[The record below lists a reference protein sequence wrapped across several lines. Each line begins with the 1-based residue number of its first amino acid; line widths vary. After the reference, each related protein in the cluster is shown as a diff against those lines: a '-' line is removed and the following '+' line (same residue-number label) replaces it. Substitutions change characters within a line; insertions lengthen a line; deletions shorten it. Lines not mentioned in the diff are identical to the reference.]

1 MKIYHG
7 SGCGD
12 PAEPF
17 DDECRRPC
25 PCPCPRFCPVP
36 GPKGD
41 TGATGPKG
49 DMGATGPKGDTG
61 ATGPKGDTGTT
72 GPKGDT
78 GSTGPKGDTG
88 ATGPK
93 GDMGVCTC
101 PCRSRGELAVN
112 GGMEAFTGSVPTGW
126 TMNNASLSSKV
137 TQQGRVHSGNSA
149 VNLENGAV
157 LTQDIDITGGC
168 FYGLSFFARGE
179 GAQVGLTATLTFYN
193 DKEEATPGLTITVR
207 QQDIPTDNRNYAYY
221 RSVSAAAP
229 DDAVT
234 LRVQFKVT
242 ANGEQSLDLDDVSL
256 VIA

>member
-7 SGCGD
+7 SGCGNSSR
-12 PAEPF
+12 PS
-17 DDECRRPC
+17 DDECRC
-25 PCPCPRFCPVP
+25 PCPQFCPVP

-41 TGATGPKG
+41 TGPA
-49 DMGATGPKGDTG
+49 
-61 ATGPKGDTGTT
+61 

-78 GSTGPKGDTG
+78 GSAGPKGDTG
-88 ATGPK
+88 PAGPK
-93 GDMGVCTC
+93 GDTGPAGVCTC

-137 TQQGRVHSGNSA
+137 TQQGRVHSGSSA

-157 LTQDIDITGGC
+157 LTQDIAITGGC

-193 DKEEATPGLTITVR
+193 EEEEATPGLTITVR
-207 QQDIPTDNRNYAYY
+207 QQDIPTDNRNYVYY
-221 RSVSAAAP
+221 RSVSVAAP
-229 DDAVT
+229 GDAVT
-234 LRVQFKVT
+234 LRVQFRVT
-242 ANGEQSLDLDDVSL
+242 ANGGQSLDLDDVSL
-256 VIA
+256 TIA